1 MNERDYKI
9 SVIIIVRVE
18 LFFFSLLS
26 ITCPC
31 FKSPGRNLP
40 PFSKMGKF
48 LPGRLIPIRY
58 TGDSVKRLHGAAK
71 RICAHCISLV
81 AILKAKT
88 LNF

>member
-1 MNERDYKI
+1 MIMNERDNKI
-9 SVIIIVRVE
+9 SVIVIVRVE

-31 FKSPGRNLP
+31 FKLPGRNLP

-58 TGDSVKRLHGAAK
+58 
-71 RICAHCISLV
+71 
-81 AILKAKT
+81 LKIVNKDNEKY
-88 LNF
+88 LKS

>member
-9 SVIIIVRVE
+9 SVIVIVRVE

-31 FKSPGRNLP
+31 FKLPGRNLP

-58 TGDSVKRLHGAAK
+58 VLEDTRYN
-71 RICAHCISLV
+71 V
-81 AILKAKT
+81 AIGFAYKSDSKPQ
-88 LNF
+88 LNPHHPPTPS